1 MIGRLSY
8 YVIGTQKKSLYF
20 LIKKKLKKEKE
31 GKRKYSQKKR
41 IPFNLLL
48 DRVIVTAKI

>member
-20 LIKKKLKKEKE
+20 LLKKKLKKEKE

-41 IPFNLLL
+41 I
-48 DRVIVTAKI
+48 RIVVGFITTYAASA